1 MGSFFVPKVRGWSFP
16 FPLVVSPAFLG
27 VSCATWFF
35 SDRLGAVAAG
45 LGAMLLGLALG
56 LAMLS
61 LVSLLFSFIKQPLLE
76 LLIKQPLLL
85 ELRQEEARNLRS
97 RQLSARLEATSCV
110 HAAERTPDVTRLP
123 LTPRTFRFHA
133 AAWKRR
139 VCRGFEG

>member
-1 MGSFFVPKVRGWSFP
+1 
-16 FPLVVSPAFLG
+16 
-27 VSCATWFF
+27 
-35 SDRLGAVAAG
+35 
-45 LGAMLLGLALG
+45 MLLGLALG